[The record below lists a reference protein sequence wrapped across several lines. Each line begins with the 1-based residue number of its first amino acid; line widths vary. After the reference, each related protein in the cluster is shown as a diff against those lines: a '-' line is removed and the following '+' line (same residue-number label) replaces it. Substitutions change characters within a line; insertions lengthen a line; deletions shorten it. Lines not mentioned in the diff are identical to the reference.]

1 VFQESKEGGRNLVTI
16 NNPDL
21 FKKALVIALAAAVIG
36 GLLGL
41 ILGRTKERLIQGTI
55 MGFAS
60 ASWGMICLLVF
71 GTMFYGLRLL
81 FRVVFG

>member
-1 VFQESKEGGRNLVTI
+1 MII

-21 FKKALVIALAAAVIG
+21 FKKALFIALAAAVIG

-60 ASWGMICLLVF
+60 AGWGMICLLVF
-71 GTMFYGLRLL
+71 SAMFYGLRLL
-81 FRVVFG
+81 IRAVFG

>member
-1 VFQESKEGGRNLVTI
+1 MTI
-16 NNPDL
+16 NDPDL
-21 FKKALVIALAAAVIG
+21 FQKAYFVGLAAAIIG

-60 ASWGMICLLVF
+60 AGWAMICLLLF
-71 GTMFYGLRLL
+71 GIMFYGLRML

>member
-1 VFQESKEGGRNLVTI
+1 MTI

-21 FKKALVIALAAAVIG
+21 FKKALFIALLGAVVG

-60 ASWGMICLLVF
+60 AGWGMICLLVF
-71 GTMFYGLRLL
+71 GIIFYGLRLL
-81 FRVVFG
+81 IRVVFG